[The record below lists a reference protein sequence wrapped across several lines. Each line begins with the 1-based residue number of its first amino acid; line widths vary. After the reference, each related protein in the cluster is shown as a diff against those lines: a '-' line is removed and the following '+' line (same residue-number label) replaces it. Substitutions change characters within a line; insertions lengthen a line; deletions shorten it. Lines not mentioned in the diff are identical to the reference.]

1 MAKNYFKR
9 YIWLIDVIS
18 RHGHITR
25 REINDLWYRSP
36 INEYGEKEIPERTFH
51 NHIDSIMDIFGLE
64 IKCDRGLGYY
74 LANTEDIEGDG
85 MRRWMLSSLSLN
97 NLLNESS
104 GMRGNILFES
114 VPSSENYLA
123 AIMEAMRDRKAL
135 EIEYKGFNRD
145 HSSRF
150 EAEPYC
156 LKQFKQ
162 RWYMVAKTPAG
173 DTPRIYGLDRIVSL
187 ERTARSYSI
196 PKDFSAEEYFRDLYG
211 VCGSNG
217 APAEEV
223 RIRVSKS
230 QVEYFKS
237 LKLHHSQ
244 NLVSE
249 DENGAEFSYRLV
261 PTYDFEQEL
270 LSKMG
275 NVEVLSPIWLRD
287 EMKEIIKGMMSNY
300 KKKS

>member
-18 RHGHITR
+18 RHGHISR
-25 REINDLWYRSP
+25 REINDLWHRSP

-51 NHIDSIMDIFGLE
+51 NHIDSIFEIFGLE

-74 LANTEDIEGDG
+74 LANSEDIEGDG

-104 GMRGNILFES
+104 GMRDSLLFES
-114 VPSSENYLA
+114 VPSSEKYLA
-123 AIMEAMRDRKAL
+123 SIMEAMRDRKAV

-145 HSSRF
+145 FSSRF

-162 RWYMVAKTPAG
+162 RWYMVAKTAASEDGPW
-173 DTPRIYGLDRIVSL
+173 IYGLDRIVSL
-187 ERTARSYSI
+187 ERTERGYSI
-196 PKDFSAEEYFRDLYG
+196 PKGFSAEDYFRDLYG
-211 VCGSNG
+211 VCVPKG
-217 APAEEV
+217 ASAEEV
-223 RIRVSKS
+223 RIRVRKS
-230 QVEYFKS
+230 QIEYFKS

-244 NLVSE
+244 RLVSE
-249 DENGAEFSYRLV
+249 DESSAEFSYRLV

-275 NVEVLSPIWLRD
+275 NVEVLAPQWLRD
-287 EMKEIIKGMMSNY
+287 EMKEIIEDMMSNY
-300 KKKS
+300 VG